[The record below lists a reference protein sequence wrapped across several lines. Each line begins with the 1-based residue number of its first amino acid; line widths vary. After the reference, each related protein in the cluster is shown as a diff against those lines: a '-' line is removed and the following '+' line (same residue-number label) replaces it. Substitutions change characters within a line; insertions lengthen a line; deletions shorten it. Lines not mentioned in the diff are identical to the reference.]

1 MTTTKTDIEPIVLD
15 LGGVARALCG
25 MGLSTVRAMVASG
38 ELKSIKIRDRRFVR
52 REHLVEDLDKH
63 VAA

>member
-1 MTTTKTDIEPIVLD
+1 MTTTKTDIEPMVFD
-15 LGGVARALCG
+15 LGSVARALG
-25 MGLSTVRAMVASG
+25 GLGLSTVRAMVASG

-52 REHLVEDLDKH
+52 REHLIEYLDKH